1 MEVIITD
8 KKSVDVI
15 SGLTKKP
22 EATDGI
28 YVGATYPLLNIHD
41 PKRLGNHPGDIQC
54 YKVIDEKGADLRI
67 TISIS
72 GCMAKLYL
80 KTNASVIVT
89 KNGPD
94 VANGER
100 GTVEKLADDHVIVR
114 LSSGRSVK
122 LERVPFSRQCG
133 RSFHVRYQIPLKL
146 AWGLTIHRCQ
156 GQTLPAVV
164 IDLRK
169 VYSHSMLGVA
179 LSRCQKQENIHI
191 LHLDIPAL
199 RSLEPPSPD
208 HLNFIDTGDPPVVV
222 RAN

>member
-1 MEVIITD
+1 ME
-8 KKSVDVI
+8 VI
-15 SGLTKKP
+15 SGLTKNA
-22 EATDGI
+22 EATDSV
-28 YVGATYPLLNIHD
+28 YVGATNPLVNIHNA
-41 PKRLGNHPGDIQC
+41 KRLANHPGGIQC
-54 YKVIDEKGADLRI
+54 YKAIDEKGADLRI
-67 TISIS
+67 TNAIS

-80 KTNASVIVT
+80 KTNAPVIVT